1 MKSSNTQSEGK
12 KEKRLRAKLLSLR
25 YLVLD
30 SGRVIA
36 GPFVLL
42 YFRPK
47 FYYENAAA
55 RRKLRGNALVIANHP
70 GQFDCVKLLVAVWYR
85 RLHIIATKDIFE
97 RSKFANWFYTQCQ
110 CIKVD
115 KDNFN
120 YDTFLTVQERLAGG
134 CVVGLFPEGQVS
146 VSDEGVSAFKSGV
159 TLMAMKSGAPVQPIY
174 IAERKSVFQRLR
186 IAVGEPIHVDELSK
200 DKPAMLAIQEATQK
214 IREKEL
220 ELKKLIDTERQEN

>member
-1 MKSSNTQSEGK
+1 MNPCNTQNEEK
-12 KEKRLRAKLLSLR
+12 KEKKLRAKLLSPR

-30 SGRVIA
+30 SGRAIL

-47 FYYENAAA
+47 YYYENEAA
-55 RRKLRGNALVIANHP
+55 RKKLRGSALVIANHP
-70 GQFDCVKLLVAVWYR
+70 EQYDCVKLLAAVWYR
-85 RLHIIATKDIFE
+85 RLHMIATKDIFE
-97 RSKFANWFYTQCQ
+97 QSKFANWFYTQCQ

-134 CVVGLFPEGQVS
+134 NVVALFPEGQVS

-159 TLMAMKSGAPVQPIY
+159 TLMAMKSGAPVVPIY
-174 IAERKSVFQRLR
+174 IAERKNIFQRMR
-186 IAVGEPIHVDELSK
+186 VAVGEPIHVDELSR
-200 DKPAMLAIQEATQK
+200 DKPAMLAIQEATQRL
-214 IREKEL
+214 REKEL
-220 ELKKLIDTERQEN
+220 ELKKLIDTER